1 MAELHVITPC
11 LSRFSVSL
19 PFIDSLFA
27 MGFFWISVSLFFFFL
42 KIPNSCLDW
51 FGGCAVVPGGWILSF
66 FECYRFVGIIRKM

>member
-1 MAELHVITPC
+1 MAELHVIISC

-19 PFIDSLFA
+19 RFIDSLFA
-27 MGFFWISVSLFFFFL
+27 MVFFGFQFRCFFL

-66 FECYRFVGIIRKM
+66 FECYGFVGIIRKM